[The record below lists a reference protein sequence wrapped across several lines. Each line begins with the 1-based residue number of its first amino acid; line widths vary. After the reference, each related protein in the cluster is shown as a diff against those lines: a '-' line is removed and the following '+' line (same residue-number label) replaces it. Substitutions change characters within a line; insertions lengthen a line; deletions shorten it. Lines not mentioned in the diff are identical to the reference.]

1 MSLFEIPVQ
10 QGSINQKKL
19 DPRGNRFWKVSTVP
33 AAEPITTAV
42 FKTYARID
50 GDAEDTLI
58 DNILLGVRSAT
69 ELYLNRALITQSIT
83 LTMDW
88 WPGIVVKLPQAP
100 LISVTSIQ
108 TIDEDD
114 AGTTYSSSNY
124 YVRTNPD
131 PGQIIVKNG
140 STPPINT
147 DRYYG
152 GYQVIYV
159 AGYGTAGSDVPDPIL
174 EAMKVWA
181 TLIYENRIPIAKP
194 PSIAKSILDY
204 YRIFAI

>member
-10 QGSINQKKL
+10 GSINQRKL
-19 DPRGNRFWKVSTVP
+19 DPKGNRFWKVSTEP

-58 DNILLGVRSAT
+58 DNILLGVRRAT

-88 WPGIVVKLPQAP
+88 WPGVVVKLPMPP
-100 LISVTSIQ
+100 LISVTSIK
-108 TIDEDD
+108 TVDEDD
-114 AGTTYSSSNY
+114 TGTTYSSSSY

-131 PGQIIVKNG
+131 PGQIVIRNG
-140 STPPINT
+140 DTPPTNT

-152 GYQVIYV
+152 GYEIIYV
-159 AGYGTAGSDVPDPIL
+159 AGYGDAGTDVPDPVL
-174 EAMKVWA
+174 VAMKLWA
-181 TLIYENRIPIAKP
+181 TLIYENRIPIAEP
-194 PSIAKSILDY
+194 PVIAKSMLDY
-204 YRIFAI
+204 YRMWCI